1 MGSVKRSLNMVRR
14 EIQVKN
20 YQRESDERVLEVRGG
35 GWIGRGGVMYV
46 M

>member
-1 MGSVKRSLNMVRR
+1 MESVKRSLNMVRG

-20 YQRESDERVLEVRGG
+20 YQRESDERVLGVRWGL
-35 GWIGRGGVMYV
+35 IGRGGVMCV

>member
-1 MGSVKRSLNMVRR
+1 MVRR

-20 YQRESDERVLEVRGG
+20 YQRESAERVLGVRR
-35 GWIGRGGVMYV
+35 GWIGRGGVMCV